1 MLKYYKRQSLLLL
14 LLLTMMM
21 MLTASLYHRLHSE
34 IMHKFQVIGV

>member
-14 LLLTMMM
+14 LTMMM
-21 MLTASLYHRLHSE
+21 MLTVSLYHRLHSE

>member
-14 LLLTMMM
+14 LQTMMM
-21 MLTASLYHRLHSE
+21 MLTVSLYHRLHSE

>member
-1 MLKYYKRQSLLLL
+1 MLKYYKRQSLL